1 MPTGRQK
8 KPGMEAYWHRRT
20 RGAHIPQKTKTY
32 VVGDS
37 AETVNGRM
45 MLRNAHGEEAVHAE
59 QVAVAGDR
67 KTRMRAVASLDANEK
82 HAASDYGRRDL
93 LMR

>member
-1 MPTGRQK
+1 M
-8 KPGMEAYWHRRT
+8 
-20 RGAHIPQKTKTY
+20 Y

-59 QVAVAGDR
+59 QVAGGR
-67 KTRMRAVASLDANEK
+67 KTRMSAVVSLDANEK
-82 HAASDYGRRDL
+82 HAASDYGRRDF